1 MISNSFLSRGSALFN
16 AFPAVG
22 GQSATTQS
30 TVYGVNEYFVSTAQ
44 STAKSEINY
53 LITEVEQ
60 IRTQINAWLGG
71 FGSQTRI
78 EINDATLLVAP
89 AVHIP
94 QEYFDSYEPVFRTV
108 TRYRSHVS
116 NWKGEATN
124 VPSEEQKN
132 AALLGLAN
140 LIFAHMPA
148 PSPMLLEDGTI
159 GAYWRRG
166 KCYASID
173 FEVDGEHSWAGT
185 DGTKYLSGTWKVP
198 GEPLPHALV
207 DELLSVTFFGR
218 L

>member
-1 MISNSFLSRGSALFN
+1 MINSILSRGSALSN
-16 AFPAVG
+16 ALPAVG
-22 GQSATTQS
+22 GQLATTQS
-30 TVYGVNEYFVSTAQ
+30 TVHGVSKYFVSTEQ
-44 STAKSEINY
+44 PTAKSEIDY
-53 LITEVEQ
+53 LMTAVEQ
-60 IRTQINAWLGG
+60 IHTQINAWLSG
-71 FGSQTRI
+71 FNSQARI
-78 EINDATLLVAP
+78 ETNDATLRVAP
-89 AVHIP
+89 PIQIP

-108 TRYRSHVS
+108 TLYRSRAS
-116 NWKGEATN
+116 NWNVEATD

-140 LIFAHMPA
+140 LILAHMPA

-159 GAYWRRG
+159 GVYWRRG

-198 GEPLPHALV
+198 GEPLPHALTT
-207 DELLSVTFFGR
+207 EFPSLTFFGR